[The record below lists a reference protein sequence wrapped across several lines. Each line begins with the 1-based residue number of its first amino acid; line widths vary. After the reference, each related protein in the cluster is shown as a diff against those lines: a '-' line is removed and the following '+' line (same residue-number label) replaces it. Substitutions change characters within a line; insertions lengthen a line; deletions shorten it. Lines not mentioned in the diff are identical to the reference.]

1 MNITKTGSKLL
12 LAALTSALVGV
23 GGIAGAVAADE
34 VGVTS
39 TEIKIGNTAPYSGP
53 ASAYGT
59 ILRAAAAYFNMI
71 NDQGGINGR
80 KIVFISY
87 DDGLS
92 PPRTFEM
99 TRRLV
104 EQDHVLLDY
113 GALGTPTNSAIWA
126 YMNAHK
132 VPQLFIFSGAS
143 KWGDPKRHPWTMG
156 WQPTY
161 SSEGRVYAQYILK
174 HVPNA
179 KIGILYQNDDYG
191 KDYVNGFKKGLGAQ
205 GRKLIVMEQTYE
217 VTDPTVDSQVVNL
230 KNSGANVFLN
240 LTTPKFASQA
250 IRKAYQIGWHPLQFL
265 NNVSASASAVLKPAG
280 LEASKGLITAGF
292 LKDASDP
299 TWKDDA
305 ETKEYLGFMKKY
317 YPAGNPDDPFNVA
330 GYASA
335 ATMVWVLEHA
345 GNDLSRKHI
354 MEVAS
359 NIPGIRVPML
369 LPGMVVLTTPTNW
382 YPVAQAQLA
391 RFDGHRWVLFGKP
404 YDARALTIRQ

>member
-1 MNITKTGSKLL
+1 MNVTKTSGKLL
-12 LAALTSALVGV
+12 VTALALVLVGV
-23 GGIAGAVAADE
+23 GAVAAQED
-34 VGVTS
+34 GVTA

-53 ASAYGT
+53 VSAYGT
-59 ILRAAAAYFNMI
+59 ILKAAAAYFSMI

-92 PPRTFEM
+92 PPRTVEM
-99 TRRLV
+99 TRKLV

-143 KWGDPKRHPWTMG
+143 KWGDPKNHPWTMG
-156 WQPTY
+156 WLPTY
-161 SSEGRVYAQYILK
+161 SSEGMIYAKYIMK

-179 KIGILYQNDDYG
+179 KVGILSQNDDYG
-191 KDYVNGFKKGLGAQ
+191 KDFVNGFKQGLGAQ

-265 NNVSASASAVLKPAG
+265 NTVSASITAVLKPAG
-280 LEASKGLITAGF
+280 LDPSKGLVTAAF

-299 TWKDDA
+299 TWREDP
-305 ETKEYLGFMKKY
+305 ETKEFLAFMKKY
-317 YPAGNPDDPFNVA
+317 YPAGNPDDPFNVV

-335 ATMVWVLEHA
+335 ATMVWVLKHA

-359 NIPGIRVPML
+359 NIPGIRIPML
-369 LPGMVVLTTPTNW
+369 LPGIVVLTTPTNW
-382 YPVAQAQLA
+382 YPVGQAQLA
-391 RFDGHRWVLFGKP
+391 RFDGQRWVLFGKP
-404 YDARALTIRQ
+404 YDARALTVRQ